1 MADASPETTAPRRR
15 SRRRPPGRQIAR
27 QPTDTAPQ
35 RGSVRRV
42 RSGPD
47 HLSAAFVQEAAANS
61 GGFAV
66 SRFEPEK
73 RHGAKWGQ
81 PPSSGVSTAI
91 AKREAAS
98 PQGCPLRWG
107 GVAARFSAARSPA
120 KQRARQGAPLAP
132 PADRPANSATIDGHR
147 APARFRRAGPF
158 RTRPPERG
166 LRPGGRL
173 RIPKDLRFPALSQ
186 RNGTERSGAKNPRSG
201 VSTASLKAGS
211 RAVHCSGAE
220 WPRGSARPR
229 AWQKTAR

>member
-107 GVAARFSAARSPA
+107 GVAARFSAAQGMA
-120 KQRARQGAPLAP
+120 EDRALSVQPM
-132 PADRPANSATIDGHR
+132 
-147 APARFRRAGPF
+147 RAGH
-158 RTRPPERG
+158 
-166 LRPGGRL
+166 GGC
-173 RIPKDLRFPALSQ
+173 
-186 RNGTERSGAKNPRSG
+186 RNGKASTEIG
-201 VSTASLKAGS
+201 LGS
-211 RAVHCSGAE
+211 RGGSLHAVVAVEIHAVFARIRAAAMGLGLSFGEAGFDGAGTS
-220 WPRGSARPR
+220 PKARMIKAHDTVTSWR
-229 AWQKTAR
+229 RSWVNCVHAFLLWK